1 MLKNEFSDFAYYTL
15 DDFDTIELLKT
26 DPMFIFD
33 KHDFIVI
40 DEAQKMPEIFNTIKI
55 VADNYKNKRVIISGS
70 SNMLLMKNISES
82 LCGRAA
88 YFELLPMTLGE
99 KKDITNPTNLSHL
112 LNNTI
117 KEETINELEVSI
129 YELLIRGF
137 MPENM
142 LSNDLVSISVWMESY
157 IKTYLERDLR
167 QLSQIE
173 SLIDFRRLKKVLAL
187 RVGNILNQ
195 AEIARETGI
204 STATTYRYIK
214 LLEVSNIIELLGS
227 FFTNRIK
234 RVVKSPKVFFIEPAL
249 AVFLSGYYSP
259 DSLVNARELD
269 GLFENMVF
277 LHLKSLCEGLI
288 PKANL
293 YYFRSTTNKEVD
305 FIIEYGRAILPIEVK
320 LTNNP
325 SIKYAKHLLYF
336 LERYPEIKIGVIAY
350 LGNQVKWLTSKVV
363 AVPWWW
369 MDY

>member
-1 MLKNEFSDFAYYTL
+1 MTSSDALCNIFLTMKDFLSRQEVKYIKRRLAHKIRSFLNRFSVIVISGARQVGKTTMLKNEFSDFAYYTL

-227 FFTNRIK
+227 FFYK
-234 RVVKSPKVFFIEPAL
+234 
-249 AVFLSGYYSP
+249 
-259 DSLVNARELD
+259 
-269 GLFENMVF
+269 
-277 LHLKSLCEGLI
+277 
-288 PKANL
+288 
-293 YYFRSTTNKEVD
+293 
-305 FIIEYGRAILPIEVK
+305 
-320 LTNNP
+320 
-325 SIKYAKHLLYF
+325 
-336 LERYPEIKIGVIAY
+336 
-350 LGNQVKWLTSKVV
+350 
-363 AVPWWW
+363 
-369 MDY
+369 